1 MDDFV
6 FNVAVSKASVDDPWA
21 FRGVASTTSIDR
33 QGERMTEKAIADFK
47 EQIKPSNRK
56 SVPLCAGTDHKS
68 VMANV
73 LAEIGKIEEVGGD
86 DGTLEIYGRLDPD
99 HPYSKTLA
107 NRLQEIDNP
116 PDWKL
121 SIGGNIPPGGKS
133 MLWDIDLGQHV
144 VEISKIDLD
153 HIFLC
158 RGRAAVNQDT
168 DFSKKAE
175 DDWVDVVLKAA
186 SVEVSDKPWGD
197 VDKSKL
203 PKECFLY
210 VGDPEK
216 KSTWKF
222 PVYEGSGG
230 VGSDGMYSGRGPLN
244 RAALSAAAGR
254 LSSTDETVLR
264 VVEPKLKS
272 LYAKINQEYPSSHK
286 AEDTLE
292 ADTMPDEVAVVPT
305 AEDGVMHSRIAEK
318 LLDTLVSALGI
329 GKAAEPAP
337 VETAPEVKPEEP
349 AEPAVEYASK
359 ADLEELRTSLM
370 GALDGL
376 ETTMKA
382 LSETV
387 GKMEAPKPEAEKAEE
402 APADKEPAEK
412 AEESAEGKTEEAP
425 SEASTEEKPA
435 EKAEEVP
442 AETAPV
448 AGLEAPAEPS
458 EKAELPKA
466 PPVSAQVPLE
476 NSVGKSG
483 THVDPDKSPDIF
495 GALEHDTQF
504 VNSVVKTFK
513 FDNR

>member
-1 MDDFV
+1 MPDEFS
-6 FNVAVSKASVDDPWA
+6 FNVAVTKASVDDPWA
-21 FRGVASTTSIDR
+21 FRGVASTTSLDR

-56 SVPLCAGTDHKS
+56 SVPLCAGTDHKA

-86 DGTLEIYGRLDPD
+86 GGTLEIYGRLDPD

-133 MLWDIDLGQHV
+133 MLWDMDLGQNV
-144 VEISKIDLD
+144 VEINKIDLD

-175 DDWVDVVLKAA
+175 DDWIDVVCKAA
-186 SVEVSDKPWGD
+186 SVEVPD
-197 VDKSKL
+197 
-203 PKECFLY
+203 E
-210 VGDPEK
+210 
-216 KSTWKF
+216 
-222 PVYEGSGG
+222 PVSE
-230 VGSDGMYSGRGPLN
+230 
-244 RAALSAAAGR
+244 
-254 LSSTDETVLR
+254 
-264 VVEPKLKS
+264 VEPK
-272 LYAKINQEYPSSHK
+272 QEHSSSHK

-305 AEDGVMHSRIAEK
+305 ASEDGVMQSRIAEK

-337 VETAPEVKPEEP
+337 VEAAPEVKPEEP
-349 AEPAVEYASK
+349 AEPAIEYASK
-359 ADLEELRTSLM
+359 ADLDELRTSLM
-370 GALDGL
+370 SALDGL
-376 ETTMKA
+376 ETTLKA
-382 LSETV
+382 LSDTV
-387 GKMEAPKPEAEKAEE
+387 GKMEANEPEVEKAEE
-402 APADKEPAEK
+402 APAGEEPSEN
-412 AEESAEGKTEEAP
+412 AEESTEEKPDEAP
-425 SEASTEEKPA
+425 TEEKPA
-435 EKAEEVP
+435 EKAEETP

-448 AGLEAPAEPS
+448 ADPEAPAEPS
-458 EKAELPKA
+458 EKAETPKT

-476 NSVGKSG
+476 SPVGKSG
-483 THVDPDKSPDIF
+483 AQVDPDKSPDIF